1 MDIEHLVLQIVSDLV
16 FLIIFYKFL
25 RVIAQ
30 IIEDIINKTK

>member
-30 IIEDIINKTK
+30 IIEDIINKIK